1 MAGLVRKDQV
11 ALARRFS
18 LADLEAEGRQI
29 LARATAEAQQIVQR
43 GQADA
48 RQLREQERQ
57 AGYQSGLAEGRAAGL
72 EQVRQET
79 RESAV
84 AQAREQAAL
93 LVAALQAGLTEFEQG
108 KRNLI
113 AAAESGLIELAV
125 AIARRVCKREAGRAT
140 DAARE
145 NVRNLLE
152 MVQHGQ
158 DVELHLHP
166 AECELLRGADP
177 EWLAQVERLQHAK
190 FIPDDSVTR
199 GGCILRARATEIDAR
214 LETQLDRI
222 AAALGVSADGAVP
235 GLAAGNRGPA

>member
-11 ALARRFS
+11 ALARHFS
-18 LADLEAEGRQI
+18 FADLEAEGRQI

-43 GQADA
+43 GQSEA
-48 RQLREQERQ
+48 RQLKEHERQ
-57 AGYQSGLAEGRAAGL
+57 AGYQTGLAEGRAAGL
-72 EQVRQET
+72 EQVRAET

-93 LVAALQAGLTEFEQG
+93 LVAALQAGLTEFEHG

-113 AAAESGLIELAV
+113 AAAESGLIELAL
-125 AIARRVCKREAGRAT
+125 AIARRVCKLEAGRAT
-140 DAARE
+140 DTARE

-166 AECELLRGADP
+166 AECELLRAADP
-177 EWLAQVERLQHAK
+177 EWLAQVERLQHVK
-190 FIPDDSVTR
+190 FIRDESVAR

-214 LETQLDRI
+214 IETQLDRI
-222 AAALGVSADGAVP
+222 AAALGVSADGP
-235 GLAAGNRGPA
+235 GAEHHTGNGGPA